1 MAYVVAV
8 QLQATV
14 PPETSAL
21 DAADVLAGA
30 AKQTLLDLKIPFV
43 SLQVTPTNGARRA
56 VLQATQEFTLTVSVS
71 TQNAA
76 SSLQAAANTPILS
89 SSMETKLPETYAV
102 TQTAASSITPAW
114 ALLPPTSVSAAGTVA
129 VAERNGTLTFNGQAV
144 PAGSLLQI
152 TTNQSTLTFIGNVT
166 IVLGNQTLRA
176 GSDGTLT
183 LAVLLL
189 VGQDFTVQL
198 GAASVTVTVLATP
211 APTNAALALDA
222 VIVAAAAFG
231 TGALLAYVAYGGSRR
246 LAKKRRRSAVK
257 L

>member
-1 MAYVVAV
+1 M
-8 QLQATV
+8 
-14 PPETSAL
+14 
-21 DAADVLAGA
+21 DAADVLTGA

-56 VLQATQEFTLTVSVS
+56 VLQATQGFTLTVSVS
-71 TQNAA
+71 TQLAA

-89 SSMETKLPETYAV
+89 TSMKTKLPETYAV
-102 TQTAASSITPAW
+102 TQTTASSITPAW

-129 VAERNGTLTFNGQAV
+129 VAEHNGTLTFNGQAV
-144 PAGSLLQI
+144 PVGSLLQI
-152 TTNQSTLTFIGNVT
+152 TTNQGTVTFTGNVT
-166 IVLGNQTLRA
+166 IVLGNQTLRT

-183 LAVLLL
+183 LSVTLLD
-189 VGQDFTVQL
+189 GQDFTVQL
-198 GAASVTVTVLATP
+198 GATSVTATVLAKTP
-211 APTNAALALDA
+211 PTNAALALDA